1 MAPAANELRL
11 EGKPE
16 PLCLSLTLPLLSAD
30 VVAADGVAVT
40 TVTALLLVLSPS
52 SRTTLAK
59 ERIITRDT
67 GNASLGRAIFLCS
80 SHLGSNK
87 MLVEI

>member
-16 PLCLSLTLPLLSAD
+16 SLLSLTLPILLSAD

-40 TVTALLLVLSPS
+40 TVTALLLVLSSS
-52 SRTTLAK
+52 SRATLA
-59 ERIITRDT
+59 
-67 GNASLGRAIFLCS
+67 
-80 SHLGSNK
+80 
-87 MLVEI
+87 